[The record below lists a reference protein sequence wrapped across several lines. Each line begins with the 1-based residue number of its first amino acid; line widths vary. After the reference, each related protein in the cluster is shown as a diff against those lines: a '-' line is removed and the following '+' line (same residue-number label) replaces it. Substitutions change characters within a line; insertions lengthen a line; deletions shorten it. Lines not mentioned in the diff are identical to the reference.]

1 MQASGRAVASF
12 LPVKGFSRAGFWLL
26 AGAGTALA
34 GFGASQLPLAEWA
47 QVLRGWIEELG
58 VLGFV
63 AFGAAYIAAAVLL
76 IPVWPLSISG
86 GLLFGLWGFVW
97 VPLSATL
104 GAMAAFLISR
114 HMVRD
119 RVRQWLAR
127 HPKYQAIDRAVGEEG
142 WKIVALLRIS
152 PLVPYNMMN
161 YFCGMTRVPFAAY
174 AAATLVGTIPVT
186 AIYVYLGYMG
196 HAAAGSTMGWPH
208 WALLGLGLVATV
220 AATVLVTR
228 RVRHKLD
235 EAR

>member
-104 GAMAAFLISR
+104 GAMAAFLIS
-114 HMVRD
+114 
-119 RVRQWLAR
+119 Q
-127 HPKYQAIDRAVGEEG
+127 
-142 WKIVALLRIS
+142 
-152 PLVPYNMMN
+152 
-161 YFCGMTRVPFAAY
+161 GMTKRQ
-174 AAATLVGTIPVT
+174 
-186 AIYVYLGYMG
+186 GY
-196 HAAAGSTMGWPH
+196 STSRNVNIHPC
-208 WALLGLGLVATV
+208 LNSLRLK
-220 AATVLVTR
+220 TR
-228 RVRHKLD
+228 RPPLLT
-235 EAR
+235 